1 MHYVYDGKFG
11 NYPRQPTLP
20 DVATREVLGTDV
32 GSSLGRRMIAV
43 GPTDEALRR
52 EKNKQFWMARQG
64 FMTPRITKHLHEE
77 LERREKGDNL
87 EAAQVRLAIA
97 QELKDGKL
105 QDLGKMISEHHKKHP
120 SRRLM

>member
-52 EKNKQFWMARQG
+52 EKNKHFLMSGQG

-77 LERREKGDNL
+77 LERREKGDRL
-87 EAAQVRLAIA
+87 EASQARLAIA
-97 QELKDGKL
+97 QKLKEVPVL
-105 QDLGKMISEHHKKHP
+105 DLDLSSTGT
-120 SRRLM
+120 